1 MGSDDLPYTDTAEG
15 AWSWDV
21 YAQYRPS
28 YPPSLWSSWL
38 AYHNGAL
45 HNLHEVGCGGA
56 LGTLGLLQTM
66 TATQREHLKH
76 IILSDPGED
85 NVTTASSVLA
95 PMKAHLDDAVQ
106 FSYHVARAEDPIP
119 AAAAGSLDFVM
130 ACECMH
136 WTDPT
141 VALPAMAAPLRSGGT
156 LALVYYNGYPSIR
169 QAKAARALENVFTAR
184 YRQLCMSAGGKVSK
198 VADRGFLQS
207 CTGLD
212 FIPMD
217 QGLWTD
223 VTRVFYNMPKGTT
236 WPLEGEVKEIADQV
250 NLPVSCINGE
260 KEELV
265 WVEREEGWE
274 KNGVSLDFFKGN
286 LMMLPEFFDETV
298 FEGKEWNIFEGI
310 VEEFGGKLDVFYAVS
325 VVLARKR

>member
-38 AYHNGAL
+38 AYHTGPL
-45 HNLHEVGCGGA
+45 HAIHEVGCGGA

-66 TATQREHLKH
+66 AQPQRQQLQHLV
-76 IILSDPGED
+76 LSDPGPD
-85 NVTTASSVLA
+85 NVTTAASVLA
-95 PMKAHLDDAVQ
+95 PMKAQLPTDVQ
-106 FSYHVARAEDPIP
+106 MSYNVARAEDPITTSS
-119 AAAAGSLDFVM
+119 SLDFVM

-136 WTDPT
+136 WTDPR
-141 VALPAMAAPLRSGGT
+141 VALPVMAAPLRPGGT

-184 YRQLCMSAGGKVSK
+184 YRELCMAESGGKVGQ

-212 FIPMD
+212 FVPLD
-217 QGLWTD
+217 GAAWTD
-223 VTRVFYNMPKGTT
+223 VRRVFYNMPVGTT

-250 NLPVSCINGE
+250 NLPASCIDKE
-260 KEELV
+260 KEQLM
-265 WVEREEGWE
+265 WVEKDEGWE
-274 KNGVSLDFFKGN
+274 KNGVGVDFFKGN
-286 LMMLPEFFDETV
+286 LMMLPEFFNDKV
-298 FEGKEWNIFEGI
+298 FEGKEWKIFEGI
-310 VEEFGGKLDVFYAVS
+310 LEEFGGSLDVYYAVS
-325 VVLARKR
+325 VVLARKK